1 MSALTPNSE
10 AERTATDTDQG
21 PITRQALYDLVW
33 AEPMLKVAARY
44 GVSSSY
50 MARVCTA
57 LNVPRPERGYWAKL
71 AVDKAPARPPLPEPG
86 PGDQLEWVR
95 GGEFTYRP
103 RRRPRAR
110 LESAPRPKPE
120 RKADPVTDRH
130 RLVVGARELFEG
142 GRESWTVG
150 YLKPTKRLLVDL
162 AVTKPALDKALA
174 FANQL
179 FIALE
184 NEGHPVGFAAPGEQL
199 GRAEIDIR
207 ESPSKTPPAHENLWY
222 PARCTV
228 TQVKGVQFGLTII
241 EMAEHVEV
249 RYVNGKY
256 VRLRDYVAPK
266 RGRYQVD
273 DGWTSSRDMPTGRLC
288 LQAYSPYTG
297 TEWKQVWRESP
308 ERDLA
313 GRIPAIIRELEK
325 AVPEVLRQ
333 VEEAERAAQA
343 RQREWEEQKARWDR
357 QRAEERAAKAL
368 KDSTDQLFAIIEE
381 WAAAQRLTAFFD
393 DARARIEGLP
403 EAERGTVLARLA
415 RARALIGTTDT
426 VTRFKE
432 WRSPEER

>member
-1 MSALTPNSE
+1 
-10 AERTATDTDQG
+10 
-21 PITRQALYDLVW
+21 
-33 AEPMLKVAARY
+33 MLKVAGRF

-71 AVDKAPARPPLPEPG
+71 AVGKAPAKPPLPEPG

-103 RRRPRAR
+103 RRRPRPR
-110 LESAPRPKPE
+110 MESALRPKPE
-120 RKADPVTDRH
+120 RKADPATDRH
-130 RLVVGARELFEG
+130 RLVIGTKELFEA

-162 AVTKPALDKALA
+162 AVTKSALDKALA

-179 FIALE
+179 FLALE
-184 NEGHPVGFAAPGEQL
+184 NEGHPVAFAAPGGLL
-199 GRAEIDIR
+199 GRADIDVR
-207 ESPSKTPPAHENLWY
+207 ETPSKAPPAQENLWY
-222 PARCTV
+222 PARCTL
-228 TQVKGVQFGLTII
+228 TQIKGVQFGLTII

-266 RGRYQVD
+266 RGRYQAD
-273 DGWTSSRDMPTGRLC
+273 QGWTSRRDMPTGRLC

-297 TEWKQVWRESP
+297 TEWKQVWRETP

-313 GRIPAIIRELEK
+313 GRIPAIIRELKK
-325 AVPEVLRQ
+325 AVPEVLSQ
-333 VEEAERAAQA
+333 VDEAEREAEA
-343 RQREWEEQKARWDR
+343 RQREWEEQVVRWDR
-357 QRAEERAAKAL
+357 RQAEERAAKAL
-368 KDSTDQLFAIIEE
+368 KDSTDQLLAIIEE
-381 WAAAQRLTAFFD
+381 WAAATRLAAFFD

-403 EAERGTVLARLA
+403 EAERGALLARLA
-415 RARALIGTTDT
+415 RARGLIGTTDT

-432 WRSPEER
+432 WRSPEDR